1 MKRKPKV
8 LFFSTGNATRSR
20 MAAAFL
26 RKRLGDDLL
35 EASTAVASPE
45 ASPLGV
51 EVMREVGV
59 DILGEEAREVKE
71 SLRESFAC
79 VITLSDDTKE
89 RSPVWPFT
97 RNILHWNMADPAS
110 EHGPPERR
118 KAVFRDVR
126 DEIARR
132 VDEFA
137 RESAPVL
144 MGAVATR

>member
-26 RKRLGDDLL
+26 RKKLGDDLL
-35 EASTAVASPE
+35 EASTAVASPD

-59 DILGEEAREVKE
+59 DILREEAREVKD

-79 VITLSDDTKE
+79 VVTMSDDSKE
-89 RSPVWPFT
+89 RSPVWPFMG
-97 RNILHWNMADPAS
+97 NILHWSMVDPAS
-110 EHGPPERR
+110 EHGPPEGR
-118 KAVFRDVR
+118 KARFRDVR

-144 MGAVATR
+144 IGAR